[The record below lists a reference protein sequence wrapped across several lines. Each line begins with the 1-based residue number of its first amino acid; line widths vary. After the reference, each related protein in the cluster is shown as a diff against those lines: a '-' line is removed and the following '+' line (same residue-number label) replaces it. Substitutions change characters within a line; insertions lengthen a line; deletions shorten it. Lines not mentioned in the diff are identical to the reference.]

1 VVLRPDAVPSPV
13 STAPPT
19 VVIKPSR
26 GWVPIQL
33 RDLWAYRELLYFLA
47 WRDVKVRYKQTV
59 FGAAWAVGQPLL
71 MMIVFTVFFGRI
83 ANLHY
88 NQPYPLV
95 VYTALVPWTL
105 FAQSVANSSESL
117 VVNANLVA
125 KVYFPRLLLPIAAVG
140 AFLLD
145 FLIALSL
152 VFVLMAYYQVVPGW
166 QVALLPLFTLLALL
180 TSIAAGIWLTAL
192 NVRYRDIRYVVPFLI
207 QVGLFVSPVAYQ
219 VSSLQEGTLKTIYQ
233 LNPMAGVI
241 EGFRWALLGSDHPTP
256 LIGISSAVV
265 VAFLLSGMYYFRRVE
280 KTFADVV

>member
-1 VVLRPDAVPSPV
+1 MALRIKAVPSAVPAGQ
-13 STAPPT
+13 ST

-83 ANLHY
+83 ASLHY
-88 NQPYPLV
+88 DQPYPVV
-95 VYTALVPWTL
+95 VYTALVPWTF

-117 VVNANLVA
+117 VVNASLVS

-140 AFLLD
+140 AFVLD

-152 VFVLMAYYQVVPGW
+152 VFVLMAYYHVVPGW
-166 QVALLPLFTLLALL
+166 QVVLLPLFALLALG

-219 VSSLQEGTLKTIYQ
+219 VSSLQPGLLKTIYQ

-241 EGFRWALLGSDHPTP
+241 EGFRWALLGSDRPTP

-265 VAFLLSGMYYFRRVE
+265 VALLLSGMYYFRRVE